1 MSKSK
6 SPKKKSPSPAKLA
19 AAERQRVLGAAVA
32 EAKDERARN
41 KNLLR
46 ELKDDPGM
54 AEDVKKLLCADL
66 VRISKLPRDVFGPGV
81 PRRERYRQLG
91 KYSTS
96 LVDFIFGMWAEFVR
110 QAGLAETLHTKTVK
124 RNISK
129 SVRAQQLARYADQ
142 HIKPWD
148 GAYDRLNKK
157 KKKLEFITMSDLHS
171 QFCNPFALRVCQ
183 DINKMEKPDG
193 IRLNGDLVDFPTL
206 STHRHF
212 PGHFPM
218 TVQDEINWAKRKVFA
233 PLRKNNPKA
242 DIKFLMGNHDV
253 RLVIALA
260 DKGPMFAS
268 LDSLSFADN
277 FELDKYKIGL
287 VCRSNFLHLSA
298 KQRSRDISQNWET
311 LFHPDGRMLYT
322 WVHGWLCGA
331 NAPTKHARVF
341 MTNGTNGH
349 LHSREEITIGS
360 YSTGVLVWHQTPC
373 MAHPR
378 AVAAGYIHGPSEAT
392 GWTCGALYTTIDM
405 ATGHV
410 HNEPIT
416 VGEDIATFR
425 GKVWR
430 ITDAERDQIA
440 EMLTI

>member
-1 MSKSK
+1 MDIEVQGFID
-6 SPKKKSPSPAKLA
+6 P
-19 AAERQRVLGAAVA
+19 AAEKEQMLGEAVKAAKA
-32 EAKDERARN
+32 SRAAN
-41 KNLLR
+41 KTLLR

-54 AEDVKKLLCADL
+54 AGQVKKLLCDDL
-66 VRISKLPRDVFGPGV
+66 KRIAALPREVFGPGV
-81 PRRERYRQLG
+81 PKRDRYRMLG
-91 KYSTS
+91 HYSTS

-110 QAGLAETLHTKTVK
+110 QAGLSETLHTKTVK

-129 SVRAQQLARYADQ
+129 SARAQDLARYADQ
-142 HIKPWD
+142 HVKPWD
-148 GAYDRLNKK
+148 GAHDRLNMKK
-157 KKKLEFITMSDLHS
+157 KRLSFLTMSDLHS
-171 QFCNPFALRVCQ
+171 AFCNPFALRVCN
-183 DINKMEKPDG
+183 DINKDEKPDG
-193 IRLNGDLVDFPTL
+193 VRINGDLVDFPSL

-218 TVQDEINWAKRKVFA
+218 TVQDEINWAKNEVFK
-233 PLRKNNPKA
+233 PLRKNNPNA
-242 DIKFLMGNHDV
+242 DIKFLMGNHDI

-268 LDSLSFADN
+268 LDSMSFAEN

-287 VCRSNFLHLSA
+287 VCRSNFLFLSA
-298 KQRSRDISQNWET
+298 KQRDRDISQNWET

-331 NAPTKHARVF
+331 NAPAKHARVF

-349 LHSREEITIGS
+349 LHSREEISIGS
-360 YSTGVLVWHQTPC
+360 YATGVVTWHQTPC

-378 AVAAGYIHGPSEAT
+378 AVASGYIHGPSEAT

-405 ATGHV
+405 ETGHV
-410 HNEPIT
+410 HNEPII
-416 VGEDIATFR
+416 VGENIATFR
-425 GKVWR
+425 GRVWKIR
-430 ITDAERDQIA
+430 DSERDQIA